1 MRWLLSSLSS
11 SHSAAGAS
19 SLKKQRPETRERDS
33 VSIEATQ
40 QRAGIGKAKSSKQ
53 QPAIRITV
61 NKMVIPVGCT
71 AVDEAQK
78 AICSFSNNLKCT
90 KWEAKLPF
98 IGSSIVQHFECEME
112 FLEHSNL
119 LDFCKEKYKG
129 LKIYFNP
136 DIYPSPSA
144 SETKA
149 GMDKL
154 RVDLERV
161 AHSHGY
167 NIVSNGRK
175 SICSKVFLC
184 QSYRAYK
191 SSALTSSSNIEEEAP
206 YYRSTSLHNDKKNS
220 RGSDGRSLSR
230 RTKSVRPLSSV
241 NSCRFRFTLN
251 WDPFGIFFCCGIGS
265 AEHNHY
271 QLQPAE
277 MCFPSPLL
285 EGVRRETL
293 KDLGGAY
300 ANCGVGRN
308 YLFRKDGLYFSRSQV
323 RYLYNDDEFIYNKN
337 AHDDHNETPPGNLLK
352 YFAESHDVSYC
363 VLGNMVDKTGSA
375 IVINELRSE
384 ENINPLTTTL
394 DDQEYSDLLDVTSR
408 HRGAYGLTD
417 NENLFVAVAWV
428 YTGELRLLHQ
438 FPYVIKV
445 DDTSHTNNE
454 KRPHL
459 TFTAQTSSGKVFTWL
474 RVFLPNK
481 SAGCFRWIFSCVLPK
496 LIGNEILQ
504 NIRLAVTDGDS
515 QETSQL
521 DAAIRSH
528 FPRVVRVR
536 CGWHLVEKGWQTYCP
551 GERSVSSAKKA
562 DFKALIQPVKSW
574 LYSWMRPGFCETED
588 EYHI

>member
-1 MRWLLSSLSS
+1 
-11 SHSAAGAS
+11 
-19 SLKKQRPETRERDS
+19 
-33 VSIEATQ
+33 
-40 QRAGIGKAKSSKQ
+40 
-53 QPAIRITV
+53 
-61 NKMVIPVGCT
+61 
-71 AVDEAQK
+71 
-78 AICSFSNNLKCT
+78 
-90 KWEAKLPF
+90 
-98 IGSSIVQHFECEME
+98 
-112 FLEHSNL
+112 
-119 LDFCKEKYKG
+119 
-129 LKIYFNP
+129 
-136 DIYPSPSA
+136 
-144 SETKA
+144 
-149 GMDKL
+149 
-154 RVDLERV
+154 
-161 AHSHGY
+161 
-167 NIVSNGRK
+167 
-175 SICSKVFLC
+175 
-184 QSYRAYK
+184 
-191 SSALTSSSNIEEEAP
+191 
-206 YYRSTSLHNDKKNS
+206 
-220 RGSDGRSLSR
+220 
-230 RTKSVRPLSSV
+230 
-241 NSCRFRFTLN
+241 
-251 WDPFGIFFCCGIGS
+251 
-265 AEHNHY
+265 
-271 QLQPAE
+271 
-277 MCFPSPLL
+277 MCFPSRLL

-337 AHDDHNETPPGNLLK
+337 ANDDHNETPPGNVLK

-528 FPRVVRVR
+528 FPRIVR
-536 CGWHLVEKGWQTYCP
+536 L
-551 GERSVSSAKKA
+551 
-562 DFKALIQPVKSW
+562 
-574 LYSWMRPGFCETED
+574 
-588 EYHI
+588 